1 MAKKITL
8 EEALNLVE
16 FEFTEGEWRVKRVTS
31 SVWGDILGDVW
42 INVRGR
48 VFGDVRSVEGDVL
61 EHVRG
66 NVWSNVGGTIGGR
79 KWKLVE
85 TPEEKLERLIKE
97 TGNEKLIRAELRKLN
112 AEPSTTNTTTPKD
125 F

>member
-1 MAKKITL
+1 MAEKITL

-16 FEFTEGEWRVKRVTS
+16 FEFTEGEWRVKCVKS
-31 SVWGDILGDVW
+31 SVWGDVLGDVW

-66 NVWSNVGGTIGGR
+66 NVWSNVGGTINGR
-79 KWKLVE
+79 TWKFVE
-85 TPEEKLERLIKE
+85 TPREKLKRLVEEGAHKSQLLEAIYQLE
-97 TGNEKLIRAELRKLN
+97 ELPN
-112 AEPSTTNTTTPKD
+112 D
-125 F
+125 